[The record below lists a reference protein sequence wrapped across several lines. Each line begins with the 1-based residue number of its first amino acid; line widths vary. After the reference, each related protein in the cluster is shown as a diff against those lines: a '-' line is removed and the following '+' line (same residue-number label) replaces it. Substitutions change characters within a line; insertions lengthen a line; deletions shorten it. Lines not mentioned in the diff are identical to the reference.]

1 MYESKDIIR
10 VVKDIYGE
18 GVSSDVI
25 DRYTDNYLPRIEY
38 HKLLLNGSDK
48 IVIELVKDKDI
59 VRQEILNIL
68 VVILATT
75 HIKFILSS
83 FSEDD
88 MEIKNNKLYIK
99 GLRYSKYLMDK
110 VNEYNNINTIDKID
124 IIHFD
129 AYLGKHNLAISQKV
143 VISAR
148 PEDFIKCSENTTGW
162 RSCFRIDGEYHC
174 STNAFY
180 TDKRFLVSYIESSSG
195 MKIGRRWLHI
205 DYDLP
210 IVSSGKEYGTY
221 SRDTIKKVREYIQAL
236 INKDKWCSYINDKSY
251 NVDGCYCDTEY
262 TISYVKGNK
271 PSDYSIYNYIEDG
284 INYEGYVGDGKWYDN
299 MCVCE
304 ECGERCDA
312 DDIIYIDSEDRS
324 ICHYCIDS
332 HYSWCDVHDRY
343 ERNDEEFY
351 VYYIRNTRYIGC
363 RVGVLD
369 EGIYVVDY
377 DDNLILMDDAIWLV
391 DTEEYV
397 HCDSGDYYYYE
408 QDCEYY
414 SMDWYRDNIVTCID
428 NNKELHRN
436 DCYYCDIDNEYYEDE
451 ENMPIKEEEE
461 DEKAN

>member
-1 MYESKDIIR
+1 MYESKDISRI
-10 VVKDIYGE
+10 VKDIYGSS
-18 GVSSDVI
+18 VSSDVI
-25 DRYTDNYLPRIEY
+25 DRYIDNYLPRIEY
-38 HKLLLNGSDK
+38 HSRLLNGNDTRE
-48 IVIELVKDKDI
+48 IELVKDKTTVKQDLAT
-59 VRQEILNIL
+59 ILFS
-68 VVILATT
+68 ILAVNR
-75 HIKFILSS
+75 IQFIID
-83 FSEDD
+83 FSEDY

-99 GLRYSKYLMDK
+99 GLRYSKYLMDR

-124 IIHFD
+124 IVYFEKQ
-129 AYLGKHNLAISQKV
+129 LGSRNLAISQKII
-143 VISAR
+143 ISAR
-148 PEDFIKCSENTTGW
+148 PEDFIKCSEDTTGW

-195 MKIGRRWLHI
+195 SKIGRRWLHI

-221 SRDTIKKVREYIQAL
+221 DCATTKKVREYIQSL
-236 INKDKWCSYINDKSY
+236 INKDKWCSYINNTSV
-251 NVDGCYCDTEY
+251 NVGGCYCDTNY

-271 PSDYSIYNYIEDG
+271 PSNYSIYYYIEDG
-284 INYEGYVGDGKWYDN
+284 INYEGYVGEGKWYDN

-304 ECGERCDA
+304 ECGDRIDEDY
-312 DDIIYIDSEDRS
+312 IIYIEREDRYV
-324 ICHYCIDS
+324 CEHCIDNN
-332 HYSWCDVHDRY
+332 YSYCNIHERY
-343 ERNDEEFY
+343 ERNDDEEFY
-351 VYYIRNTRYIGC
+351 EYYSRNTLCRGC
-363 RVGVLD
+363 REGVLD

-377 DDNLILMDDAIWLV
+377 DDNLILMDDAVWLV

-408 QDCEYY
+408 EDYEYY

-428 NNKELHRN
+428 TDKELHRN

-451 ENMPIKEEEE
+451 ENMPIKEEE